1 MPDLQNQIVLVTG
14 ATSGIGKVTATDLA
28 KSGAHVVLLA
38 RNAEKAAATQRE
50 IQAVAGHNRVDVLLA
65 DLAVLDQ
72 VRRAAAEFNAR
83 YPRLDVLVNNAGLI
97 FGAKRQLSA
106 DGYEL
111 GLATNHLGPFLLTS
125 LLLGK
130 LQASPA
136 ARVVNVSS
144 MAHRFAKPSLT
155 DLQSDQHYSAMRVY
169 ANTKLFNIMF
179 TQELARRLR
188 AHGIANV
195 TTNALH
201 PGVVASSF
209 GDSAGGWVSTLAQ
222 LGRPFMIS
230 VEKGAETSLFLATA
244 PEVATISGGFFDKKK
259 AVAVQHPFNTLEH
272 ARQLWQLSEDLTGTQ
287 FLA

>member
-1 MPDLQNQIVLVTG
+1 
-14 ATSGIGKVTATDLA
+14 
-28 KSGAHVVLLA
+28 LL
-38 RNAEKAAATQRE
+38 
-50 IQAVAGHNRVDVLLA
+50 
-65 DLAVLDQ
+65 
-72 VRRAAAEFNAR
+72 F
-83 YPRLDVLVNNAGLI
+83 
-97 FGAKRQLSA
+97 
-106 DGYEL
+106 
-111 GLATNHLGPFLLTS
+111 
-125 LLLGK
+125 GK